1 MVQREMMESCIF
13 LNLILN
19 VTAVFISQVFLRYA
33 NASHI
38 SGDLGPD
45 FKKIA
50 ACQDRRQEYGLW

>member
-1 MVQREMMESCIF
+1 MESCIF